1 MKLYVKKEPKYNQ
14 ICFKAVKELPTFIQQ
29 AYYTKNKYFSLL
41 IEDWG
46 KYIALTIYK

>member
-1 MKLYVKKEPKYNQ
+1 MRIYLKKEAKYNQ
-14 ICFKAVKELPTFIQQ
+14 VCFKAVKELPTFIQQ
-29 AYYTKNKYFSLL
+29 AYYTRNKYFSLL